1 MDGQELDGTNTVM
14 NKSSM
19 SNGTRDVFLVFLPA
33 VKHNWKIYVLLTT
46 QALSH
51 FSPIY
56 MLKGGRKITLTA
68 PLGLTGSKTKPEKKI
83 GDFINR
89 AICKKIVKKSEEWK
103 CSWYTHTWMGNMHR
117 IKKWFWQN
125 SQQNRCQLLPCQNRL
140 MPCIQMCLSA
150 PWSHLHLSHCRDSLD
165 RVYYFTHLSVNTQRQ
180 TDWAP
185 PGRPHATCFFFFF
198 HKHPLYLW
206 LYALYPLCLSRIMHD
221 SSSNTPKMTNITRAH
236 CCARLVNSANSCGA
250 LSYYANSGA
259 HVELFILW

>member
-1 MDGQELDGTNTVM
+1 MDRQELDGTNTVM

-56 MLKGGRKITLTA
+56 MLKGGRKIT

-198 HKHPLYLW
+198 INTRFTSGSMPCIPYVYQESCMTHLVTHPKWQTSHERIVVLGLLTLQIHVGLW
-206 LYALYPLCLSRIMHD
+206 VTMQIQELMW
-221 SSSNTPKMTNITRAH
+221 
-236 CCARLVNSANSCGA
+236 NS
-250 LSYYANSGA
+250 SYYDN
-259 HVELFILW
+259 I